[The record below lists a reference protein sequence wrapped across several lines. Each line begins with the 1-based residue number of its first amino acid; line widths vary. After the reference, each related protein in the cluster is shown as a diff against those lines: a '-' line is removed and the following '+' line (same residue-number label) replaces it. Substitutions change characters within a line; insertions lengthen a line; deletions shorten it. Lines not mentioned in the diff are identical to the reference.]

1 MMTMALIMT
10 YLVSFAAG
18 PLIFLGLVRA
28 RPSRGRVLIGAV
40 SVVGLMVMAWVL
52 RGMAQGPVLAL
63 AWLACLW
70 LGWVVM
76 IATAVQAARLRM
88 QLPNIRKWS
97 AAAGAVATGAPWFGL
112 SLAMG
117 T

>member
-1 MMTMALIMT
+1 MALILA

-18 PLIFLGLVRA
+18 PLIFLSLVRA
-28 RPSRGRVLIGAV
+28 RPSRGRVLIEV
-40 SVVGLMVMAWVL
+40 FSVVGLMGTTWVL
-52 RGMAQGPVLAL
+52 RDMAQGPVLTL
-63 AWLACLW
+63 GWLACLW

-76 IATAVQAARLRM
+76 IASTVQAVRLRM
-88 QLPNIRKWS
+88 QLPNIRKWG
-97 AAAGAVATGAPWFGL
+97 AAMGAVATGAPWLGL